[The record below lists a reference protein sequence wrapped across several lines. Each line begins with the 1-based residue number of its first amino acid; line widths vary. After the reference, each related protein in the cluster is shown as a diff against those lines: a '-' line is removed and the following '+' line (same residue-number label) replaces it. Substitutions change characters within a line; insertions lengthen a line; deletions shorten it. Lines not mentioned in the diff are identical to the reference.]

1 MFSCTKP
8 DKRLGEQ
15 ELLNT
20 AHYDCN
26 GMPTL
31 KLEKNLIFP
40 TLSSSNSLA
49 TCGISGVM

>member
-8 DKRLGEQ
+8 DKPLGEV
-15 ELLNT
+15 ELTT
-20 AHYDCN
+20 AHYHCN

-31 KLEKNLIFP
+31 KKEKNLIFP